1 VIKTKTE
8 IAALMDFLEWI
19 EALEKKD
26 GVIFVYHE
34 QKKFIPLMIIEAL
47 RKYRLLER
55 FEKTVKSFVN
65 GFDLGEK
72 DRNGLLK
79 YLTFS
84 QNRKAQM
91 EKLEMPVKK
100 EEEEEFEGDA
110 TVRAKLSY
118 EIVKLMSYDGEKKE
132 LDDAKLYNQFNEFVR
147 VKAKA
152 VHTELDDIAEQ
163 EECIK
168 RQSSLREIFRIYF
181 QTSRYHR

>member
-1 VIKTKTE
+1 MEFI
-8 IAALMDFLEWI
+8 EWI
-19 EALEKKD
+19 EALDKKD

-55 FEKTVKSFVN
+55 FEKSVKSFVN

-72 DRNGLLK
+72 DRNGGLK
-79 YLTFS
+79 YLNFS
-84 QNRKAQM
+84 DNRKVQM
-91 EKLEMPVKK
+91 EKLGMVTK
-100 EEEEEFEGDA
+100 EEEVFEGDA

-118 EIVKLMSYDGEKKE
+118 EIVKLMSYDGENKE
-132 LDDAKLYNQFNEFVR
+132 LDEEQLRNQLNEFVR

-152 VHTELDDIAEQ
+152 VNTELDDIAEQ

-181 QTSRYHR
+181 QTSRYHRWVK